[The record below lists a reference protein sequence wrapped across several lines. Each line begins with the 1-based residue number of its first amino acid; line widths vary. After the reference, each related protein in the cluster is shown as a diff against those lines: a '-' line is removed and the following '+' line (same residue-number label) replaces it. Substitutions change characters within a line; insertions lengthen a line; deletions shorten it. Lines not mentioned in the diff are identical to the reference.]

1 MFKKNIK
8 NESNIPLNFNAVS
21 YERTGCCFTIVN
33 DPHNACCHLSVT
45 QMSNMYLKCFFC
57 ICLLFDCL
65 LFVDESGRE
74 ELYFLWNCCFK
85 NLKVKRPYT
94 SFCSRYS
101 ISTLNWNNLT
111 LVTHWRFFS
120 LQKNPA
126 TTKWDIALWPTAT
139 KSTKTAHEWCSTRPK

>member
-1 MFKKNIK
+1 MNRIFHSISMQCLTKGQGAVLRLWTIRIMHAVKHVFKMFF
-8 NESNIPLNFNAVS
+8 L
-21 YERTGCCFTIVN
+21 
-33 DPHNACCHLSVT
+33 
-45 QMSNMYLKCFFC
+45 YLFEVW
-57 ICLLFDCL
+57 FDCL

-94 SFCSRYS
+94 SFCNRYS

-111 LVTHWRFFS
+111 LVTHWSFFF
-120 LQKNPA
+120 LQKNTA